1 MVGAEINCGAIDG
14 AALLRLV
21 SLQMKI
27 AKSLLAGL
35 AFAWLSSVPG
45 DAVAQLA
52 KVTTSY
58 VSDSAGVLPLWLA
71 KEAGIFARN
80 GLEVQAVRVH
90 AAVGVMALMSGELQF
105 TLASG
110 PVVVESALR
119 GSNTV
124 YVAGGMST
132 LDFVLVT
139 RPEIKTSEQLRGGTV
154 GLSAIRGANPT
165 ATRFAL
171 QKLGLGPK
179 DVSFIVVGGTSER
192 IAGLRLGKIHGT
204 LFSPPQNITAQ
215 REGFNALA
223 DVAELGLPFVHIG
236 VATTRAFI
244 REKPELVRRYV
255 KSHVE
260 AIALMKTDRELA
272 IKVLGKYLGQIKDR
286 DVLAKSYEAAAPD
299 NRISRKQYPN
309 PAGIQIALDLLADEN
324 PKAKSARPE
333 EFVDTRFIKELDDS
347 GYIDS
352 LYKPK
357 PR

>member
-1 MVGAEINCGAIDG
+1 
-14 AALLRLV
+14 
-21 SLQMKI
+21 MKI
-27 AKSLLAGL
+27 CRRFFTFLVFLGL
-35 AFAWLSSVPG
+35 SALSIEAS
-45 DAVAQLA
+45 AQLT

-80 GLEVQAVRVH
+80 GLDVQAVRVH

-105 TLASG
+105 VLASG
-110 PVVVESALR
+110 PVVVDSALR
-119 GSNTV
+119 GSNAV

-139 RPEIKTSEQLRGGTV
+139 RPEIKTAEQLKGGTV
-154 GLSAIRGANPT
+154 GLSAFRGANPT

-179 DVSFIVVGGTSER
+179 DVSLIVVGGTSER
-192 IAGLRLGKIHGT
+192 IASLRLGKIQGT

-236 VATTRAFI
+236 VATTRTFI
-244 REKPELVRRYV
+244 RDNLEIVRRYV
-255 KSHVE
+255 KSHIE
-260 AIALMKTDRELA
+260 AIAAMKTDREMA
-272 IKVLGKYLGQIKDR
+272 IKTLAKYLGQIKDR
-286 DVLAKSYEAAAPD
+286 DVLIKSYEAAAPD
-299 NRISRKQYPN
+299 NRISRKQYPYL
-309 PAGIQIALDLLADEN
+309 AGLQMALDLLAEEN
-324 PKAKSARPE
+324 PKAKSAKPE
-333 EFVDTRFIKELDDS
+333 DFVDSRFIKELDDS
-347 GYIDS
+347 GYIDN
-352 LYKPK
+352 LYKAK

>member
-1 MVGAEINCGAIDG
+1 MQI
-14 AALLRLV
+14 RRRFFT
-21 SLQMKI
+21 
-27 AKSLLAGL
+27 
-35 AFAWLSSVPG
+35 AFAFSWLSALAT
-45 DAVAQLA
+45 DAGAQPI

-80 GLEVQAVRVH
+80 GLDVQAVRVH
-90 AAVGVMALMSGELQF
+90 AVVGVMALMSGELQF
-105 TLASG
+105 VLGSG
-110 PVVVESALR
+110 PVVVDSALR
-119 GSNTV
+119 GSNAV

-139 RPEIKTSEQLRGGTV
+139 RPEIKTAEQLKGGSV
-154 GLSAIRGANPT
+154 GLSAFRGANPT

-179 DVSFIVVGGTSER
+179 DVSLIVVGGTSER
-192 IAGLRLGKIHGT
+192 IASLRLGKIQGT

-244 REKPELVRRYV
+244 RDNPEIVRRYV

-260 AIALMKTDRELA
+260 AIAAMKTDRELA
-272 IKVLGKYLGQIKDR
+272 IKTLTKYLGQIKDR
-286 DVLAKSYEAAAPD
+286 DILIKSYEAAAPD
-299 NRISRKQYPN
+299 DRISRKQYPYL
-309 PAGIQIALDLLADEN
+309 AGLQVALDLLSEEN
-324 PKAKSARPE
+324 PKAKGARPE
-333 EFVDTRFIKELDDS
+333 DFVDNRFIKELDDS
-347 GYIDS
+347 GYIDK
-352 LYKPK
+352 LYKSK
-357 PR
+357 IR

>member
-1 MVGAEINCGAIDG
+1 
-14 AALLRLV
+14 
-21 SLQMKI
+21 MKI
-27 AKSLLAGL
+27 ARPYWLLPALIGLSLHAIE
-35 AFAWLSSVPG
+35 SQ
-45 DAVAQLA
+45 AQLS
-52 KVTTSY
+52 KTTTSY

-80 GLEVQAVRVH
+80 GLDVQAVRVH

-105 TLASG
+105 VLISG
-110 PVVVESALR
+110 PVAVESALR
-119 GSNTV
+119 GSNMV

-139 RPEIKTSEQLRGGTV
+139 RPEIKTAEQLKDGTV

-171 QKLGLGPK
+171 QKLGLAPK
-179 DVSFIVVGGTSER
+179 DVSLQVIGGISER
-192 IAGLRLGKIHGT
+192 IASLRLGKIQGT
-204 LFSPPQNITAQ
+204 LFSPPQSITAQ

-236 VATTRAFI
+236 VATTRAVI
-244 REKPELVRRYV
+244 RDKPEIVRRYV

-260 AIALMKTDRELA
+260 AVALMKTDRDLS
-272 IKVLGKYLGQIKDR
+272 IKVLAKYLGQIKER
-286 DVLAKSYEAAAPD
+286 DVLAQSYDTAAPD
-299 NRISRKQYPN
+299 NRISRKQYPSV
-309 PAGIQIALDLLADEN
+309 AGLQMALDLLADDN
-324 PKAKSARPE
+324 PKAKVAKPDD
-333 EFVDTRFIKELDDS
+333 FIDNRFIKELDDS

>member
-1 MVGAEINCGAIDG
+1 MQI
-14 AALLRLV
+14 RRRFFT
-21 SLQMKI
+21 
-27 AKSLLAGL
+27 
-35 AFAWLSSVPG
+35 AFAFSWLSALAT
-45 DAVAQLA
+45 DAGAQPI

-80 GLEVQAVRVH
+80 GLDVQAVRVH

-105 TLASG
+105 VLASG
-110 PVVVESALR
+110 PVVVDSALR
-119 GSNTV
+119 GSNAV

-139 RPEIKTSEQLRGGTV
+139 RPEIKTAEQLKGGSV
-154 GLSAIRGANPT
+154 GLSAFRGANPT

-179 DVSFIVVGGTSER
+179 DVSLIVVGGTSER
-192 IAGLRLGKIHGT
+192 IASLRLGKIQGT

-244 REKPELVRRYV
+244 RDNPEIVRRYV

-260 AIALMKTDRELA
+260 AIAAMKTDRELA
-272 IKVLGKYLGQIKDR
+272 IKTLTKYLGQIKDR
-286 DVLAKSYEAAAPD
+286 DILIKSYEAAAPD
-299 NRISRKQYPN
+299 DRISRKQYPYL
-309 PAGIQIALDLLADEN
+309 AGLQVALDLLSEEN
-324 PKAKSARPE
+324 PKAKGARPE
-333 EFVDTRFIKELDDS
+333 DFVDNRFIKELDDS
-347 GYIDS
+347 GYIDK
-352 LYKPK
+352 LYKSK
-357 PR
+357 IR

>member
-1 MVGAEINCGAIDG
+1 MDIYKRFFVVLVFGYLSWLPIN
-14 AALLRLV
+14 
-21 SLQMKI
+21 
-27 AKSLLAGL
+27 
-35 AFAWLSSVPG
+35 SS
-45 DAVAQLA
+45 AQLT

-80 GLEVQAVRVH
+80 GLDVQAVRVH

-105 TLASG
+105 VLASG
-110 PVVVESALR
+110 PVVVDSALR
-119 GSNTV
+119 GSTAV

-139 RPEIKTSEQLRGGTV
+139 RPKIKTPEQLKGATV
-154 GLSAIRGANPT
+154 GLSAFRGANPA

-179 DVSFIVVGGTSER
+179 DVSLIVVGGTSER
-192 IAGLRLGKIHGT
+192 IASLRLGKIHGT

-223 DVAELGLPFVHIG
+223 DVAELSLPFVHIG
-236 VATTRAFI
+236 LATTRTFI
-244 REKPELVRRYV
+244 RDNPETVRRYV
-255 KSHVE
+255 KSHLE

-272 IKVLGKYLGQIKDR
+272 IKTLAKYLGQIKDR
-286 DVLAKSYEAAAPD
+286 DVLAKSYNAAAPD

-309 PAGIQIALDLLADEN
+309 LAGLQMALDLVSEDN
-324 PKAKSARPE
+324 PNAKSAKPE
-333 EFVDTRFIKELDDS
+333 DFVDNRFIKELDDS
-347 GYIDS
+347 GYIDN
-352 LYKPK
+352 LYKAK
-357 PR
+357 PRP

>member
-1 MVGAEINCGAIDG
+1 
-14 AALLRLV
+14 
-21 SLQMKI
+21 MKI
-27 AKSLLAGL
+27 CRRFFTVF
-35 AFAWLSSVPG
+35 AFSWLSAFPTEAG
-45 DAVAQLA
+45 AQLT

-80 GLEVQAVRVH
+80 GLDVQAVRAH

-105 TLASG
+105 VLASG
-110 PVVVESALR
+110 PVVVDSALR
-119 GSNTV
+119 GSNAV

-139 RPEIKTSEQLRGGTV
+139 RPEIKTAEQLKGGTV
-154 GLSAIRGANPT
+154 GLSAFRGANPT

-179 DVSFIVVGGTSER
+179 DVSLIVVGGTSER
-192 IAGLRLGKIHGT
+192 IASLRLGKIQGT

-236 VATTRAFI
+236 VATTRTFI
-244 REKPELVRRYV
+244 RDNPEIVRRYV
-255 KSHVE
+255 KSHIE
-260 AIALMKTDRELA
+260 AVAAMKTDREMA
-272 IKVLGKYLGQIKDR
+272 IKTLAKYLGQIKDR
-286 DVLAKSYEAAAPD
+286 DVLIKSYEAAAPD
-299 NRISRKQYPN
+299 NRISRKQYPYL
-309 PAGIQIALDLLADEN
+309 AGLQMALDLLAEEN
-324 PKAKSARPE
+324 PKAKSAKPE
-333 EFVDTRFIKELDDS
+333 DFVDSRFIKELDDS
-347 GYIDS
+347 GYIDN
-352 LYKPK
+352 LYKAK